1 MNINPNEY
9 FLANDNLE
17 MLWEL
22 LTEETSFKNKSPKNR
37 QNIYDV
43 FCNNLVSF
51 NDAEKQKG
59 ANIMNM
65 NKKYVMSMIN
75 YINNLDSKELQ
86 NNTLINS
93 LNKSA
98 SSNLGGGS
106 NGEGILK
113 KNSHKYT
120 PVTAEDIQNNRKI
133 LFEQELVKHQKDFDD
148 VIKKHIPEEPNFKI
162 DLDDGPI
169 TEMDKKIKE
178 ITEQRNYELQQ
189 INNSYGNNNVP
200 KNIPNTNTN
209 LNSANLNSANLNSAN
224 LNAKTNTT
232 TNPSPTTNDGKVYI
246 QIDNK
251 DIKMKNEDIN
261 IINLDQISDNP
272 VENTNIMNMNT
283 KTNTKTTTSTPN
295 IDISGL
301 FNKLKKVDNP
311 ANNTST
317 SSKPNTE
324 EWNNINSKIDTM
336 RNDITSINDKIELL
350 YNMITK
356 IVTKDTQ
363 ENTATDTATDKDI
376 P

>member
-1 MNINPNEY
+1 MNINSNEY

-51 NDAEKQKG
+51 NDTEKQKG

-169 TEMDKKIKE
+169 KEMDKKIKE

-209 LNSANLNSANLNSAN
+209 LNAANF
-224 LNAKTNTT
+224 NAKTNAN

-251 DIKMKNEDIN
+251 DINMKNEDIN
-261 IINLDQISDNP
+261 IINLDQIAVSP
-272 VENTNIMNMNT
+272 VGNTNS
-283 KTNTKTTTSTPN
+283 TNTNTTN

-311 ANNTST
+311 PSNTIT
-317 SSKPNTE
+317 PNTE

>member
-1 MNINPNEY
+1 MNINSNEY

-51 NDAEKQKG
+51 NDTEKQKG
-59 ANIMNM
+59 ANLMNM

-169 TEMDKKIKE
+169 KEMDKKIKE

-200 KNIPNTNTN
+200 TITSNNTHNN
-209 LNSANLNSANLNSAN
+209 ANNN
-224 LNAKTNTT
+224 NTT
-232 TNPSPTTNDGKVYI
+232 PIPISKPNDSKVYI

-251 DIKMKNEDIN
+251 DIMMANEDIN
-261 IINLDQISDNP
+261 IINLDQIAVSP
-272 VENTNIMNMNT
+272 VGNTNS
-283 KTNTKTTTSTPN
+283 TNTNTTN
-295 IDISGL
+295 NDMIGL
-301 FNKLKKVDNP
+301 FNKLKKVDNTP
-311 ANNTST
+311 SST
-317 SSKPNTE
+317 TTPTTE
-324 EWNNINSKIDTM
+324 EWNNINGKIDTM

>member
-51 NDAEKQKG
+51 NDTEKQKG
-59 ANIMNM
+59 ADLMNM

-93 LNKSA
+93 LNKSS
-98 SSNLGGGS
+98 SSNLGGS
-106 NGEGILK
+106 NSEGILK
-113 KNSHKYT
+113 KNSQKYT

-148 VIKKHIPEEPNFKI
+148 VIKKHIPEELNFKI

-169 TEMDKKIKE
+169 KEMDKKIKE
-178 ITEQRNYELQQ
+178 ITAQRNYELQQ
-189 INNSYGNNNVP
+189 INNSYDNNNVA

-209 LNSANLNSANLNSAN
+209 LNAAN
-224 LNAKTNTT
+224 LNAKTNAN
-232 TNPSPTTNDGKVYI
+232 TNPLPTTNDGKVYI

-251 DIKMKNEDIN
+251 DINMKNEDIN
-261 IINLDQISDNP
+261 IINLDQISDNQ
-272 VENTNIMNMNT
+272 VENTNITNMNT
-283 KTNTKTTTSTPN
+283 KTNTNTTTNTTTPN

-301 FNKLKKVDNP
+301 FNKLKKVDNSSS
-311 ANNTST
+311 NTT
-317 SSKPNTE
+317 TPNTE

-356 IVTKDTQ
+356 IATKDTQ

>member
-22 LTEETSFKNKSPKNR
+22 LTEETSFKNKSQKNR

-51 NDAEKQKG
+51 NDTEKQKG
-59 ANIMNM
+59 ANLMNM

-93 LNKSA
+93 LNNSS
-98 SSNLGGGS
+98 SSNLGGSDGRGGS
-106 NGEGILK
+106 GSSQGILK

-148 VIKKHIPEEPNFKI
+148 VVKKNIPEEPNFKI

-189 INNSYGNNNVP
+189 INNGYGNNNVP
-200 KNIPNTNTN
+200 NITSNNAHNKNI
-209 LNSANLNSANLNSAN
+209 
-224 LNAKTNTT
+224 TT
-232 TNPSPTTNDGKVYI
+232 KPIPTTNDGKVYI

-251 DIKMKNEDIN
+251 DITMKNEDIN
-261 IINLDQISDNP
+261 IINLDQIADSL
-272 VENTNIMNMNT
+272 VENTNTKNMNT
-283 KTNTKTTTSTPN
+283 NTSKTN
-295 IDISGL
+295 IDVSGL
-301 FNKLKKVDNP
+301 FNKLKKLDNP

-324 EWNNINSKIDTM
+324 EWNNINGKIDTM

-356 IVTKDTQ
+356 IVSKDTQ
-363 ENTATDTATDKDI
+363 ENTATDTATNDTSTTDTATDIDKDI

>member
-51 NDAEKQKG
+51 NDTEKQKG
-59 ANIMNM
+59 ADLMNM

-86 NNTLINS
+86 NNTLFNS
-93 LNKSA
+93 LNKSS
-98 SSNLGGGS
+98 SSNLGGS

-113 KNSHKYT
+113 KNSQKYT

-169 TEMDKKIKE
+169 KEMDKKIKE

-209 LNSANLNSANLNSAN
+209 LNAAN
-224 LNAKTNTT
+224 LNAANLNAANLNAN

-251 DIKMKNEDIN
+251 DINMKNEDIN
-261 IINLDQISDNP
+261 IINLDQISDNQ
-272 VENTNIMNMNT
+272 VENTNITNMNT
-283 KTNTKTTTSTPN
+283 KTNKNTNTNTNTKTTTPTHN

-301 FNKLKKVDNP
+301 FNKLKKVDNSSS
-311 ANNTST
+311 NTT
-317 SSKPNTE
+317 TPNTE

-356 IVTKDTQ
+356 IATKDTQ
-363 ENTATDTATDKDI
+363 ENTATDTARDKDI